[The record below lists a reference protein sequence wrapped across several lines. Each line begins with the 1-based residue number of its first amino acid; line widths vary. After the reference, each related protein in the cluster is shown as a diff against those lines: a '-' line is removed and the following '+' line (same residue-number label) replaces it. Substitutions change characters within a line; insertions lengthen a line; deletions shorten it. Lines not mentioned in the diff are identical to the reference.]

1 MKQKI
6 QQRITE
12 NLERV
17 RNLVEI
23 YRIHLAGTGRGRRA
37 THQTDVLRS
46 TVVLLHASLEDFL
59 RSLAYW
65 KLPSAGKITL
75 DDIALVGLGP
85 NPKKFF
91 LGELDAHRGK
101 SVDELIT
108 ESVNEHL
115 ERSNYNNPQE
125 IASLLQAIGVDVSR
139 VNGSFELLDQA
150 MARRHQIVH
159 RADRDETLGSGNHS
173 VRSIGSN
180 KVRLWIDAVEKFT
193 GDVLSQI

>member
-1 MKQKI
+1 MKQTI

-12 NLERV
+12 NLLRV
-17 RNLVEI
+17 RNLVFI
-23 YRIHLAGTGRGRRA
+23 YTTHLAGTGRGRRGA
-37 THQTDVLRS
+37 HQTDVLRS

-65 KLPSAGKITL
+65 KLPSAGKGTL
-75 DDIALVGLGP
+75 DDIALIGLGP

-101 SVDELIT
+101 SVDQLIA

-115 ERSNYNNPQE
+115 ERSNYSNTQE
-125 IASLLQAIGVDVSR
+125 VASLLQAIGINIAA
-139 VNGSFELLDQA
+139 VNGHFQTLDLA

-159 RADRDETLGSGNHS
+159 RADRDETPGRGNHN
-173 VRSIGSN
+173 VRSINTAQVS
-180 KVRLWIDAVEKFT
+180 LWIDAVEQFT
-193 GDVLSQI
+193 HDVLAQV

>member
-1 MKQKI
+1 MKPNIQK
-6 QQRITE
+6 RITE
-12 NLERV
+12 NLDRV
-17 RNLVEI
+17 RNLIEK
-23 YRIHLAGTGRGRRA
+23 YRTHLAGTGRGRRTA
-37 THQTDVLRS
+37 HQTDVLRS

-65 KLPSAGKITL
+65 KLPSAGKATL

-115 ERSNYNNPQE
+115 ERSNYNSTQE
-125 IASLLQAIGVDVSR
+125 IALLLQAIGVNTSR
-139 VNGSFELLDQA
+139 INGSFQILDQV

-159 RADRDETLGSGNHS
+159 RADRDETPGRGNHN
-173 VRSIGSN
+173 VRSIGSTQ
-180 KVRLWIDAVEKFT
+180 VRSWADAVEKFT
-193 GDVLSQI
+193 NDVLSQV